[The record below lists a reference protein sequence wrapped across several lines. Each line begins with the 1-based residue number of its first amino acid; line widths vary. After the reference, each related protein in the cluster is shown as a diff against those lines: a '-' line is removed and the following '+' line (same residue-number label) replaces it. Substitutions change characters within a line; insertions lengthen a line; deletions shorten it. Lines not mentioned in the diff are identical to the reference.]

1 LGPRAGCSTACFPR
15 PEGPDEESRR
25 RGFFRIEVHARTTS
39 GRRYVSRIAAQ
50 GDPGYAATAV
60 MLGES
65 ALCLALDRERLPDQA
80 GLLTSATAMG
90 AALADRLRAAGQ
102 TFEAGAQA
110 A

>member
-1 LGPRAGCSTACFPR
+1 MGPRAGCSTACFPR

-50 GDPGYAATAV
+50 ATPGMRPRPSCSA
-60 MLGES
+60 S

-80 GLLTSATAMG
+80 GVLTPATAMG
-90 AALADRLRAAGQ
+90 DALADRLRAAGQ